1 MDTNYPNKGEI
12 DKIVDK
18 YSDLVYKLAF
28 ARTRGEYYTEEVYQE
43 VFLRYIK
50 SKPKFN
56 DENHEKAWFIK
67 VTINCSNSFFQLIN
81 KFKHEE
87 IRDDMKENIG
97 NREDDLYDLKFYLDK
112 LPLKYRTVIHLFYYE
127 DMKSKDI
134 ANFLGKNE
142 STIRMQL
149 KRGRE
154 MMKELIKGDEEYV

>member
-1 MDTNYPNKGEI
+1 MHTNFPEKDYI

-28 ARTRGEYYTEEVYQE
+28 ARTRQEYYAEEVYQE

-50 SKPKFN
+50 AKPEFN

-81 KFKHEE
+81 KFKYEE
-87 IRDDMKENIG
+87 IKDDIKSETEDNSENV
-97 NREDDLYDLKFYLDK
+97 DLKFYLDK

-134 ANFLGKNE
+134 AIYLDKKE

-154 MMKELIKGDEEYV
+154 MIKELLKGDEYYV

>member
-1 MDTNYPNKGEI
+1 MHTNFLEKDYI

-18 YSDLVYKLAF
+18 YSNLVYKLAF
-28 ARTRGEYYTEEVYQE
+28 ARTRQEHYAEEVYQE

-50 SKPKFN
+50 AKPNFN

-87 IRDDMKENIG
+87 IKEDVKSQG
-97 NREDDLYDLKFYLDK
+97 EDDSNNVDLKFYLDK

-134 ANFLGKNE
+134 ANYLGKKE

-154 MMKELIKGDEEYV
+154 MMGELIKGDEEYV

>member
-1 MDTNYPNKGEI
+1 MHTNFPEKDYI

-28 ARTRGEYYTEEVYQE
+28 ARTRQEHYAEEVYQE

-50 SKPKFN
+50 AKPNFN
-56 DENHEKAWFIK
+56 DENHEKAWFIR
-67 VTINCSNSFFQLIN
+67 VTINCSNSFFQILN
-81 KFKHEE
+81 KFKYEE
-87 IRDDMKENIG
+87 IKDDIKSENKEEEIS
-97 NREDDLYDLKFYLDK
+97 DLKFYLDK

-134 ANFLGKNE
+134 ATYLNKKE

-154 MMKELIKGDEEYV
+154 MMKELLKGDEDYV